1 LQQLRGRFESP
12 MQREHTSSQYERTL
26 RLLKDKLL
34 LMGYLAEQMIADS
47 IRALEERRSDLAEE
61 VMARDD
67 TIDQLEIEIDNL
79 CYEILALQQP
89 VASDLRFI
97 ATALKIVRELERIG
111 DTAVNITRR
120 TLELLAEPALKRLI
134 ALPLMANA
142 SQGILRH
149 SLDAFVGSN
158 VDLAEKVIQSDH
170 IIDDIYEEI
179 FRELLA
185 YMFEDTRS
193 VSRSL
198 KLIFIAKHLERVGDH
213 SANIAEMVIFMVK
226 GKDVRHGGAH
236 ARRRV
241 LFVSNGNSVRSQ
253 MAEAILRSM
262 AGDRFEVFSAG
273 IEAKG
278 LHPRTVEVMEEIG
291 IDISRQESKS
301 LSSFLGQQFDDVIT
315 VCDRAKQDCPVSC
328 GSAPIHWSFDDPL
341 AEIGDELTSFRR
353 VRDEILQRIRL
364 FLTADR
370 IAV

>member
-1 LQQLRGRFESP
+1 
-12 MQREHTSSQYERTL
+12 MQREHTSTQYERTL

-47 IRALEERRSDLAEE
+47 IRALEERRSDLAKE

-79 CYEILALQQP
+79 CYEILALHQP

-149 SLDAFVGSN
+149 SLDAFVSSN
-158 VDLAEKVIQSDH
+158 VQLAEKVIESDC

-185 YMFEDTRS
+185 YMFEDARS
-193 VSRSL
+193 VSCAL

-226 GKDVRHGGAH
+226 GKDVRHGG
-236 ARRRV
+236 V
-241 LFVSNGNSVRSQ
+241 LGKKRILFISSGNSVRSQ
-253 MAEAILRSM
+253 MAEGILRNM
-262 AGDRFEVFSAG
+262 AGDRYDVFSAG
-273 IEAKG
+273 TEPKS
-278 LHPRTVEVMEEIG
+278 LHPRTIEVMKEIG
-291 IDISRQESKS
+291 IDVSRQESKR
-301 LSSFLGQQFDDVIT
+301 LSAFLGQNFDQIIT
-315 VCDRAKQDCPVSC
+315 VCDRARQDCPFSP
-328 GSAPIHWSFDDPL
+328 GTEPIHWSFDDP
-341 AEIGDELTSFRR
+341 AAPNGDELTSFRR
-353 VRDEILQRIRL
+353 VRDEILQRIRV
-364 FLTADR
+364 FLSADR

>member
-1 LQQLRGRFESP
+1 
-12 MQREHTSSQYERTL
+12 MQREHTSTQYERTL

-47 IRALEERRSDLAEE
+47 IRALEEHRSDLAEE
-61 VMARDD
+61 VIARDD

-149 SLDAFVGSN
+149 SLDAFVSSN
-158 VDLAEKVIQSDH
+158 VQLAEKVIESDC

-185 YMFEDTRS
+185 YMFEDARSVEVPPQARMREISRRTLASSSFSSSRCFTRS
-193 VSRSL
+193 P
-198 KLIFIAKHLERVGDH
+198 
-213 SANIAEMVIFMVK
+213 
-226 GKDVRHGGAH
+226 
-236 ARRRV
+236 
-241 LFVSNGNSVRSQ
+241 
-253 MAEAILRSM
+253 ILTM
-262 AGDRFEVFSAG
+262 PFS
-273 IEAKG
+273 
-278 LHPRTVEVMEEIG
+278 
-291 IDISRQESKS
+291 S
-301 LSSFLGQQFDDVIT
+301 LSSVTG
-315 VCDRAKQDCPVSC
+315 R
-328 GSAPIHWSFDDPL
+328 
-341 AEIGDELTSFRR
+341 
-353 VRDEILQRIRL
+353 
-364 FLTADR
+364 
-370 IAV
+370 